1 MLTNPEFDYK
11 ITSKSD
17 TEDPV
22 LFFGE
27 MVFPWMA
34 DDYSELSGYGMKSL
48 SQSIA
53 TKSDWLPLFDA
64 SNMQTA
70 LGAAASTKGM
80 AKSKAASATYYSDMY
95 VDFDCAMKLIKRGG
109 PLENVKVW
117 VTNEYQHSGLR
128 DDGAHIV
135 SKLVQM
141 AKGTIN
147 VPS

>member
-1 MLTNPEFDYK
+1 VSTYTNPEFDYK
-11 ITSKSD
+11 VTSKSD

-64 SNMQTA
+64 FNMRAA
-70 LGAAASTKGM
+70 LGAGNIGM
-80 AKSKAASATYYSDMY
+80 TKSKAASATYYSDMY
-95 VDFDCAMKLIKRGG
+95 VDFDCAMKLIKRGE

>member
-1 MLTNPEFDYK
+1 VSTIPEFGYK

-17 TEDPV
+17 TELPV

-34 DDYSELSGYGMKSL
+34 DDHSELSGYGMKSL

-64 SNMQTA
+64 FNMRAA
-70 LGAAASTKGM
+70 LGASNIGM
-80 AKSKAASATYYSDMY
+80 SKSKAASATYYSDMY
-95 VDFDCAMKLIKRGG
+95 VDFDCAMKLIKRGE

>member
-1 MLTNPEFDYK
+1 MSTIPEFDYK

-17 TEDPV
+17 TELPV

-64 SNMQTA
+64 FNMRAA
-70 LGAAASTKGM
+70 LGAGNIGM

-95 VDFDCAMKLIKRGG
+95 VDFDCAMKLIKRGE
-109 PLENVKVW
+109 PLENGKVW